1 MSRRPERAMQAWGH
15 PVRLAQTLVKAA
27 VILALIAATLGGAV
41 ALGST
46 LFESPPRDAAEFAA
60 RIEAGSTH
68 AAPAQRRTAAERR
81 YILDVS
87 ELCAKR
93 NERVRDLELKV
104 SEADEIA
111 WLRSWRV
118 IQADYA
124 VDFEALAPPRV
135 FREDALRAIALD
147 QSLLD
152 LTADALEARRSG
164 ERETYETKMR
174 AAELLDEQS
183 DATMA
188 RLEAPV
194 CAAE

>member
-1 MSRRPERAMQAWGH
+1 MQGWGH

-46 LFESPPRDAAEFAA
+46 LFEAPPRNAAEFAA
-60 RIEAGSTH
+60 RVEAGSTH
-68 AAPAQRRTAAERR
+68 APPAVRRTVAERR
-81 YILDVS
+81 YILEVS

-93 NERVRDLELKV
+93 NERVLDLELRI
-104 SEADEIA
+104 SEADQVG
-111 WLRSWRV
+111 WLRAWRA
-118 IQADYA
+118 IHADYSA
-124 VDFEALAPPRV
+124 DFEALTPPRV
-135 FREDALRAIALD
+135 FRDGAARAIALD

-152 LTADALEARRSG
+152 LADGALEARRSG
-164 ERETYETKMR
+164 DRDEFDTKVE
-174 AAELLDEQS
+174 AAELLGEQS
-183 DATMA
+183 DAAML

>member
-1 MSRRPERAMQAWGH
+1 MQGSEH

-46 LFESPPRDAAEFAA
+46 LFEPPPRDAAEFAA

-68 AAPAQRRTAAERR
+68 AAPAERRTAAERR

-87 ELCAKR
+87 ELCAER
-93 NERVRDLELKV
+93 NERARDLELKV

-111 WLRSWRV
+111 WLRAWRV

-124 VDFEALAPPRV
+124 ADFEALPPPRV
-135 FREDALRAIALD
+135 FREDAARAIALD
-147 QSLLD
+147 QSMLD

-164 ERETYETKMR
+164 NREAYETKMR
-174 AAELLDEQS
+174 AAELLGEQS
-183 DATMA
+183 DAAMVS
-188 RLEAPV
+188 LEAPV

>member
-1 MSRRPERAMQAWGH
+1 
-15 PVRLAQTLVKAA
+15 VRLAQTLVKAV
-27 VILALIAATLGGAV
+27 VILAVIAVTLGGAV

-46 LFESPPRDAAEFAA
+46 LFEPPPRDAAEFAA
-60 RIEAGSTH
+60 RVEAGSTH
-68 AAPAQRRTAAERR
+68 AAPAERRTAAERR

-87 ELCAKR
+87 ELCAGR
-93 NERVRDLELKV
+93 NERARDLELKV

-111 WLRSWRV
+111 WLRAWRV

-124 VDFEALAPPRV
+124 ADFESLLPPRV
-135 FREDALRAIALD
+135 FREDAARAIALD
-147 QSLLD
+147 QSMLD

-164 ERETYETKMR
+164 NREAYETKMR

-183 DATMA
+183 DAAMVS
-188 RLEAPV
+188 LEAPV